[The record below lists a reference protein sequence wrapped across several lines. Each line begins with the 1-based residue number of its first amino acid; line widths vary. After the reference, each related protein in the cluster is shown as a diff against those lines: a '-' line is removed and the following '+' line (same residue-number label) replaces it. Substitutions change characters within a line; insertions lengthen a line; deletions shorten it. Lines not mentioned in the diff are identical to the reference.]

1 MTQTQRLDVREL
13 INRNPLSRFQKLIIF
28 LGFCVIA
35 LDGFD
40 IAIMGFIAPTLKLEW
55 GVSNHQLG
63 LVISAALIGLALGAI
78 FSGPLADWLGRK
90 KIIINS
96 VFFFGF
102 WTIATAFSHNV
113 EQMMFFRFMTGL
125 GLGAAM
131 PNIGTLVSE
140 YAPERQRS
148 FIITVIFCGFTFGA
162 AAGGFS
168 ASWLIPQFGWHSL
181 MALGGIL
188 PLLFAPLLIWLLPE
202 SVRFLVIKQAPA
214 ARIRAILNRLY
225 PGQISDNVRFILPA
239 QPAAG
244 NAMRIVLSRQYGF
257 GSLMLW
263 LVYFMGLFLVYI
275 LGSWLPTL
283 VKAVGM
289 TVSQAAIMTAI
300 YQAGGTLG
308 SLFAG
313 WLMDRIN
320 PHRALGI
327 IYAVGGLFTM
337 AMGYAAGSFAL
348 LCMLA
353 FISGA
358 CLNGANTGMNALS
371 ARYYPTQARA
381 AAAGGFSASWLIP
394 QFGWHS
400 LMALGGIL
408 PLLFAPL
415 LIWLLPE
422 SVRFLVIKQAP
433 AARIL
438 AILNRLYPG
447 QISDNVTFILPAQP
461 AAGNAMR
468 IVLSRQYGFGSLM
481 LWLVYFMGLFLVYIL
496 GSWLPTLVK
505 AVGMTVS
512 QAAIM
517 TAIYQAG
524 GTLGSLFA
532 GWLMDRINPHRA
544 LGIIYAVGGLFTMA
558 MGYAAGSFAL
568 LCMLAFISGACLNGA
583 NTGMNAL
590 SARYYPTQA
599 RATGSS
605 WMHGVG
611 RIGAILSA
619 FAGAEM
625 MALNL
630 PFESVFLILGIPAA
644 LTVAGLAAKGIFAA
658 GHPPVASTS
667 PASVRGAS

>member
-102 WTIATAFSHNV
+102 WTIATALSQNI
-113 EQMMFFRFMTGL
+113 EQMMVFRFLTGL

-148 FIITVIFCGFTFGA
+148 FLITIIFCGFTFGA

-181 MALGGIL
+181 MLLGGIL
-188 PLLFAPLLIWLLPE
+188 PLWFAPVLIWLLPE
-202 SVRFLVIKQAPA
+202 SVRFLVVKRAPA
-214 ARIRAILNRLY
+214 ERIRRIMQRLY
-225 PGQISDNVRFILPA
+225 PGQIPDEAEFSLPA
-239 QPAAG
+239 QPVQA
-244 NAMRIVLSRQYGF
+244 NAMRIVLSRQYRF
-257 GSLMLW
+257 GSMMLW
-263 LVYFMGLFLVYI
+263 LVYFMGLFLVYL

-283 VKAVGM
+283 VKEVGL
-289 TVSQAAIMTAI
+289 TVGQAAVMTAM

-320 PHRALGI
+320 PHRALGL

-337 AMGYAAGSFAL
+337 AMGYAAASFAL
-348 LCMLA
+348 ICLLA

-371 ARYYPTQARA
+371 ARYYPT
-381 AAAGGFSASWLIP
+381 
-394 QFGWHS
+394 
-400 LMALGGIL
+400 
-408 PLLFAPL
+408 
-415 LIWLLPE
+415 E
-422 SVRFLVIKQAP
+422 
-433 AARIL
+433 
-438 AILNRLYPG
+438 
-447 QISDNVTFILPAQP
+447 
-461 AAGNAMR
+461 
-468 IVLSRQYGFGSLM
+468 
-481 LWLVYFMGLFLVYIL
+481 
-496 GSWLPTLVK
+496 
-505 AVGMTVS
+505 
-512 QAAIM
+512 
-517 TAIYQAG
+517 
-524 GTLGSLFA
+524 
-532 GWLMDRINPHRA
+532 
-544 LGIIYAVGGLFTMA
+544 
-558 MGYAAGSFAL
+558 
-568 LCMLAFISGACLNGA
+568 
-583 NTGMNAL
+583 
-590 SARYYPTQA
+590 A

-605 WMHGVG
+605 WMHGIG
-611 RIGAILSA
+611 RMGAILSA

-625 MALNL
+625 LALNIS
-630 PFESVFLILGIPAA
+630 FESVFLILGIPAA
-644 LTVAGLAAKGIFAA
+644 ITVAGLAAKGIFAA
-658 GHPPVASTS
+658 GPTTRATASTA
-667 PASVRGAS
+667 PVRSTF

>member
-63 LVISAALIGLALGAI
+63 LVIS
-78 FSGPLADWLGRK
+78 
-90 KIIINS
+90 
-96 VFFFGF
+96 
-102 WTIATAFSHNV
+102 
-113 EQMMFFRFMTGL
+113 
-125 GLGAAM
+125 AAM

-214 ARIRAILNRLY
+214 ARIR
-225 PGQISDNVRFILPA
+225 
-239 QPAAG
+239 
-244 NAMRIVLSRQYGF
+244 
-257 GSLMLW
+257 
-263 LVYFMGLFLVYI
+263 
-275 LGSWLPTL
+275 
-283 VKAVGM
+283 
-289 TVSQAAIMTAI
+289 
-300 YQAGGTLG
+300 
-308 SLFAG
+308 
-313 WLMDRIN
+313 
-320 PHRALGI
+320 
-327 IYAVGGLFTM
+327 
-337 AMGYAAGSFAL
+337 
-348 LCMLA
+348 
-353 FISGA
+353 
-358 CLNGANTGMNALS
+358 
-371 ARYYPTQARA
+371 
-381 AAAGGFSASWLIP
+381 
-394 QFGWHS
+394 
-400 LMALGGIL
+400 
-408 PLLFAPL
+408 
-415 LIWLLPE
+415 
-422 SVRFLVIKQAP
+422 
-433 AARIL
+433 

-658 GHPPVASTS
+658 GHPAIASTS